1 MGSLSVRLLAGHRLV
16 GLKLLCAIVLNDL
29 VDDLGEVILGYHLVE
44 LLLWH
49 RGHASSVSSVVLD
62 QFGGS
67 VLRLFL
73 FDDRGQDSSV
83 FGTEDTSLVHH

>member
-49 RGHASSVSSVVLD
+49 
-62 QFGGS
+62 
-67 VLRLFL
+67 
-73 FDDRGQDSSV
+73 
-83 FGTEDTSLVHH
+83 